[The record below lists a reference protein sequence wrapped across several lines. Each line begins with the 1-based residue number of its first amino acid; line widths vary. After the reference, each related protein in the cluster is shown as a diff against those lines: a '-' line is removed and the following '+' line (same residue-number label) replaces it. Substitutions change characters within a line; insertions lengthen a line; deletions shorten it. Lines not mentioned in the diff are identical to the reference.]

1 MVPGKLRTL
10 FMFVSCVTKALG
22 RKWHERFDGEV
33 QTRYRSLREPG
44 ACIKHFM
51 KNNWLKMYDKLGQI
65 LRIETVINQPGEF
78 KVFRQCQHCDGNSST
93 GYYPMRKGVGNL
105 QHYQATLGNVTSATW
120 TPWPWWKNAGLGRPG
135 QLDAATTPA
144 RTQLRRLQ
152 PGTAR
157 RNSLVQRRAGWRPNR
172 SELAQP
178 RHPRRPVRRREN
190 DQQRCRHSAA
200 VGRLLKRLHV
210 RGLLAKVPRTGKSE
224 FLH

>member
-1 MVPGKLRTL
+1 MDWSPPPPERIGRPTSAGL
-10 FMFVSCVTKALG
+10 FSRLLAFALLTFTPKKVFSYLG

-105 QHYQATLGNVTSATW
+105 QHYQATLGNVTSAYLDALAVVEERRPWTTW
-120 TPWPWWKNAGLGRPG
+120 T
-135 QLDAATTPA
+135 T
-144 RTQLRRLQ
+144 
-152 PGTAR
+152 
-157 RNSLVQRRAGWRPNR
+157 
-172 SELAQP
+172 
-178 RHPRRPVRRREN
+178 
-190 DQQRCRHSAA
+190 
-200 VGRLLKRLHV
+200 
-210 RGLLAKVPRTGKSE
+210 
-224 FLH
+224 